1 MPYPRPFSPAFQSQQ
16 PFEFERST
24 FDQKRSF
31 NMARIYTIRAV
42 SVDGDL
48 RISKPKAPSPPDPV
62 ATAQAQAQYN
72 SQAARDS
79 ARLNRVDQV
88 TPYGSTTF
96 SEGPNDRWQQTVTES
111 DSQRQLREAQEK
123 SGIALGNL
131 GAQQAEKVGS
141 ILGQNYTSRR
151 FNSADVTGG
160 RFDPNAFG
168 GQEASLDLGKFDPQS
183 LDVDLSSFDPRQ
195 VSMDLGQYDP
205 TQRAD
210 LQARLGRYD
219 PTRALGNFGGDVAAR
234 QFALGTMGLD
244 RKFGRAEEGL
254 RSRLANQGITQDSD
268 AFRSEMA
275 GFQEGVG
282 NAYSSALLNAAGE
295 ARAQRGQA
303 AGELAQG
310 SSNRLAEL
318 DFNRGNLD
326 RGATLTQSQAAF
338 DRQGLQ
344 MAADNQ
350 MRQQGFNRENMGMAA
365 DLAQSQ
371 AGFDDQQRQQ
381 RIANA
386 LLGRQTNLAEA
397 EAQYGRDSA
406 ADLADRQI
414 PLQEI
419 SAILNGTPIQRTD
432 PGQIYTQGIDAPD
445 YQGAVALQQQAL
457 QNQYN
462 QRMGGRNAIIGGL
475 AGLGGAAI
483 GGGGIFGKV
492 G

>member
-1 MPYPRPFSPAFQSQQ
+1 M
-16 PFEFERST
+16 
-24 FDQKRSF
+24 
-31 NMARIYTIRAV
+31 
-42 SVDGDL
+42 
-48 RISKPKAPSPPDPV
+48 SKPKPPAAPDPV
-62 ATAQAQAQYN
+62 QTAQAQAQYN

-111 DSQRQLREAQEK
+111 PNQEQLRLAQEK

-160 RFDPNAFG
+160 RFDPNAWG
-168 GQEASLDLGKFDPQS
+168 GKEASLDLGKFDPQS
-183 LDVDLSSFDPRQ
+183 LDVNLSGFDPRQ

-205 TQRAD
+205 TRRAD
-210 LQARLGRYD
+210 LQARLDRYD
-219 PTRALGNFGGDVAAR
+219 PTQALGDFGGDVAAR
-234 QFALGTMGLD
+234 QFALGTAGLD
-244 RKFGRAEEGL
+244 QKFGRSEEAL

-282 NAYSSALLNAAGE
+282 NAYAGALRDAAGE

-303 AGELAQG
+303 ASELGQG
-310 SSNRLAEL
+310 SSTILAQL
-318 DFNRGNLD
+318 GFNRENLGQ
-326 RGATLTQSQAAF
+326 GANLTQSQAAF

-344 MAADNQ
+344 GAADNL
-350 MRQQGFNRENMGMAA
+350 MRQQTFNRENMGMAA

-371 AGFDDQQRQQ
+371 AGFDDSQRQQ
-381 RIANA
+381 RIGNA

-397 EAQYGRDSA
+397 EADYGRNSA
-406 ADLADRQI
+406 ADLANRQI

-419 SAILNGTPIQRTD
+419 SSILNGTPIQRTD
-432 PGQIYTQGIDAPD
+432 PGPIYTQGIQAAD
-445 YQGAVALQQQAL
+445 YQGAVAQQQQAL

-462 QRMGGRNAIIGGL
+462 QRMSGRNAIIGGL
-475 AGLGGAAI
+475 AGLGGAYL
-483 GGGGIFGKV
+483 GRGD
-492 G
+492 